1 MLPRL
6 LRPPRGLHRVLGYF
20 GAWLALGGGIVYL
33 LLAPDPGRRLEAGG
47 LAALLALLFAF
58 IGLAA
63 HYPCRATPL
72 VGAGAARLLLT
83 HGLAAIFSSS
93 LWLLVGQLGVRA
105 RAAFGTDDLAR
116 LFEARR
122 PALLALGALF
132 YLLAAAL
139 HYVLL
144 ALEEREL
151 ARRRELKLEVAA
163 REAELAALRA
173 QVNPHFLFNTLNSLA
188 FLCGS
193 DPKAARAMSI
203 ALGDFLRASLE
214 SGRERRVPLER
225 EIELAHSYVALER
238 FRFGERLGFEV
249 VMALDAQGVPVPAL
263 LLQPLVENAVRH
275 GVASLAAGGTIE
287 LRAERKG
294 PELHVTVTNP
304 YDPARPATGKRTGFG
319 LAGAEERLRL
329 AYGRA
334 ARCQKRGDGGIFV
347 VEVTLPIE
355 APDADPVG

>member
-6 LRPPRGLHRVLGYF
+6 LRRPRGLDRALGYF
-20 GAWLALGGGIVYL
+20 GAWLVLGGGIVYL
-33 LLAPDPGRRLEAGG
+33 LLAPGEGRQLQAAG

-63 HYPCRATPL
+63 YYPCRATPL
-72 VGAGAARLLLT
+72 VGAGALRLVLT
-83 HGLAAIFSSS
+83 HALAALFSSS
-93 LWLLVGQLGVRA
+93 LWVLVGQLAVRA
-105 RAAFGTDDLAR
+105 QTALGPDELAR
-116 LFEARR
+116 LFTARR
-122 PALLALGALF
+122 PALLALGVLF

-151 ARRRELKLEVAA
+151 ARRRELKLTVAA

-188 FLCGS
+188 SLCGS

-203 ALGDFLRASLE
+203 ALADFLRASLE
-214 SGRERRVPLER
+214 IGREKRVPLER

-249 VMALDAQGVPVPAL
+249 VMALEAQGVSVPAL

-275 GVASLAAGGTIE
+275 GVASLTEGGTIE
-287 LRAERKG
+287 LKAERKG
-294 PELHVTVTNP
+294 AQLQVTVTNP
-304 YDPARPATGKRTGFG
+304 YDPGRPATGKRTGFG

-329 AYGRA
+329 AYGRS
-334 ARCQKRGDGGIFV
+334 ARCVKRGDGGIFA
-347 VEVTLPIE
+347 VEIILPIE
-355 APDADPVG
+355 GADADPAG